1 MGIPYRWQW
10 EIEGKSKEEF
20 MKEKTLL
27 ELKNKVETLGK
38 VHNIVA
44 QELNMIK
51 DLAVGTSELIKK
63 LPCYEDALKQL
74 KEEYDKSQEQAK
86 EAEGSDPG
94 LDIGA

>member
-1 MGIPYRWQW
+1 
-10 EIEGKSKEEF
+10 
-20 MKEKTLL
+20 MKESVLI

-63 LPCYEDALKQL
+63 LPGYEDALKQL
-74 KEEYDKSQEQAK
+74 KDEYDKSQEEAR
-86 EAEGSDPG
+86 EAEGKDPG

>member
-1 MGIPYRWQW
+1 
-10 EIEGKSKEEF
+10 
-20 MKEKTLL
+20 MKESVLI

-63 LPCYEDALKQL
+63 LPGYEDALKQL

-86 EAEGSDPG
+86 ESEGSDPG
-94 LDIGA
+94 IDIGA